1 MPSKKINTFLDKFN
15 EVVAQDMAEQRAS
28 AKRTL
33 SRAPDYRVPPPAK
46 EKKPEPEASG
56 LAKGVP
62 PATTN
67 WHHLMK
73 AYDAAQLVAPRDFF
87 EVRKQVDAAGCKLGL
102 PVVNVPA
109 SPMTASEA
117 DEARVIMVSQFK
129 GLLHTQLHGTEFV
142 ANKVGVACHVG
153 TWGLHVCVRACACVC
168 V

>member
-1 MPSKKINTFLDKFN
+1 MQRKSTLRRSRRTVSASWGPVPSKKINTFLDKFN

-109 SPMTASEA
+109 TPMTASEA
-117 DEARVIMVSQFK
+117 DEARVSD
-129 GLLHTQLHGTEFV
+129 HGQPV
-142 ANKVGVACHVG
+142 QGPAAHAAARDR
-153 TWGLHVCVRACACVC
+153 VRRQ
-168 V
+168 